1 MFTSDYQGGCYGRH
15 EKATGRNNDVPLTE
29 SELDKAVG
37 GDKTSVSHEGFVIVK
52 PVDIASPKLYD

>member
-1 MFTSDYQGGCYGRH
+1 MLSSLGGNMD
-15 EKATGRNNDVPLTE
+15 EQKKPEEIKDVPLSE
-29 SELDKAVG
+29 SEMDKAVG

>member
-1 MFTSDYQGGCYGRH
+1 MDDTKKQP
-15 EKATGRNNDVPLTE
+15 EEITDVPLTE